1 MSYFNSF
8 HYGEEVRVIGGEYEG
23 AEGIFL
29 KPMFEI
35 WTEERKIIIVEPHF
49 VDGYDN
55 TPMTP
60 PISETTTLT
69 RSPPLASSM
78 STTGENIVNVESH
91 FLAGNNTTI
100 EASPA
105 MSTPRAIYKSRRRH
119 KYGRCGKYVH
129 LEKTFKNLAPQ
140 GSDLSK
146 TSTSKRGCRKNRKS
160 RGTRAVLGSM

>member
-35 WTEERKIIIVEPHF
+35 WTEERKIIIVEPHI

-91 FLAGNNTTI
+91 FLAD
-100 EASPA
+100 
-105 MSTPRAIYKSRRRH
+105 KSRRRH

-129 LEKTFKNLAPQ
+129 LEKIFKNLAPQ